1 MRRKIYY
8 VLLLMVGLVFTQ
20 DPPEDF
26 EFESTTQQGF
36 YFFSDI
42 NILGEPLDENDWI
55 GAFHYYDETLGG
67 QCDQSEM
74 DFDETAGGMCFSL
87 SPGQYQC
94 SPQFPECTED
104 DCNEGLDVDG
114 DGILSE
120 CACLDINQDGFI
132 ASQNIEISIGA
143 RRYGDCLSYNRV
155 PCDVPVMGYDG
166 YTATAGYC
174 EVGDIPKFKL
184 YRPGSG
190 ELINMSGEFSIW
202 TNNLIWYAGT
212 LEGGN
217 TIPNTFRI
225 GNPYPNPFNPVTTIT
240 YDVPLDCE
248 LELSIFDLQGRLVE
262 KLIAGEVKAGY
273 YEIQWNARMQ
283 ASGIYF
289 MRMRTPNTTM
299 IRKLV
304 LMK

>member
-1 MRRKIYY
+1 
-8 VLLLMVGLVFTQ
+8 T
-20 DPPEDF
+20 
-26 EFESTTQQGF
+26 
-36 YFFSDI
+36 SDI
-42 NILGEPLDENDWI
+42 
-55 GAFHYYDETLGG
+55 AAMRYD
-67 QCDQSEM
+67 C
-74 DFDETAGGMCFSL
+74 
-87 SPGQYQC
+87 
-94 SPQFPECTED
+94 
-104 DCNEGLDVDG
+104 DG
-114 DGILSE
+114 DGIEECWIGSLTEWNVLTGYWVNTYFDGDMNTYDVLTFSFVNEGLSRKKQTKLAHGWHDNLPKE
-120 CACLDINQDGFI
+120 FKYIQSVNRAFYFFDNVIVDGADINLGEWI
-132 ASQNIEISIGA
+132 LAYNNGIIVGA
-143 RRYGDCLSYNRV
+143 RQWNGE
-155 PCDVPVMGYDG
+155 PIDVPVMGYDG